1 MTETAG
7 TAEATRARETPGTR
21 QGSGAADVS
30 RAGKAEAG
38 ALRAAGAAQVAGPP
52 EVSGAERAPAMAGD
66 SDPSQ
71 LLGAEPSAE
80 ETRTVGGTQAA
91 DGTRV
96 AEVTQVADGMRVAG
110 AVQAPE
116 ALDGEESD
124 AQRRRR
130 RAQFLRD
137 LAEARELRDRVQ
149 PRRAKA
155 ARLRHAMRMRT
166 FRW

>member
-1 MTETAG
+1 
-7 TAEATRARETPGTR
+7 
-21 QGSGAADVS
+21 
-30 RAGKAEAG
+30 
-38 ALRAAGAAQVAGPP
+38 
-52 EVSGAERAPAMAGD
+52 MAGD

-71 LLGAEPSAE
+71 PLGAEPSAE
-80 ETRTVGGTQAA
+80 ATRTVGGT
-91 DGTRV
+91 
-96 AEVTQVADGMRVAG
+96 RVAG